1 MLPTTRNNSNSAF
14 APFATNPINRLD
26 ALFDQF
32 LAPDGGQVR
41 RAWSGTTPVA
51 VWQDDD
57 MIFVEAET
65 PGVSENDIEVT
76 VHDGMLY
83 IRGERKPEEGR
94 QWLYN
99 GRSYGRFEQ
108 TIALP
113 HAVSADN
120 VRATLTNGVLHIALP
135 KSPEAKPKK
144 IAVKAS

>member
-14 APFATNPINRLD
+14 APFAANPTNRLD
-26 ALFDQF
+26 SLFDQF
-32 LAPDGGQVR
+32 FGPDGGQAR
-41 RAWSGTTPVA
+41 RAWTGSAPVA
-51 VWQDDD
+51 MWQDEDT
-57 MIFVEAET
+57 IFVEAEA
-65 PGVSENDIEVT
+65 PGVADDAIEVT

-99 GRSYGRFEQ
+99 GRTYGRFEQ

-113 HAVSADN
+113 QAVSVDN

-144 IAVKAS
+144 IVVKTS